1 MNMFEEIEHEKKKI
15 PKMDTMTK
23 KVTKYDYNGY
33 QILSIIMFCLCIILG
48 IIFGNLFPA
57 CGSTGTFY
65 SDVCL
70 TNEFNVSLMLL
81 IWFVGFLI
89 CLFFFAI
96 GHIILL
102 LDGIKK
108 KLK

>member
-1 MNMFEEIEHEKKKI
+1 MNMFEEIEREKKKI
-15 PKMDTMTK
+15 PKIDTMTK
-23 KVTKYDYNGY
+23 KVIKYDYNGY
-33 QILSIIMFCLCIILG
+33 QILSIIMFCFSVILG

-57 CGSTGTFY
+57 CGSTASFY

-70 TNEFNVSLMLL
+70 APEFNVSLMLL
-81 IWFVGFLI
+81 IWFVGFLV

-102 LDGIKK
+102 LSNINK

>member
-1 MNMFEEIEHEKKKI
+1 MNMFEEIEREKKKI

-23 KVTKYDYNGY
+23 QVVKYDYNGY
-33 QILSIIMFCLCIILG
+33 QILSIIMFCLCLILG

-57 CGSTGTFY
+57 CGSTASFY
-65 SDVCL
+65 TDVCL
-70 TNEFNVSLMLL
+70 TPEFNVSLMLL
-81 IWFVGFLI
+81 IWFIGFLI

-102 LDGIKK
+102 LSNINK